1 MAAPVVESV
10 TSVNNSPF
18 FTSFVLNKPSG
29 TVAGDLLV
37 ALVGQDIGVGAVI
50 SAPMGWT
57 AIYDTQ
63 HNGFSSHRGFWLLA
77 GESEPSSYTF
87 TSTISSNWSGGILR
101 ISGADTSDP
110 VNASDVTVNASNT
123 STHTCPA
130 VTTTVADTLILRV
143 FGISNVNTT
152 YRSTPSGATL
162 AYAHAAVP
170 PTACYYKSQAAPG
183 GSGTADYV
191 TANSVR
197 SIVSTIAIAPA
208 ALVGNPWYYFAQQ

>member
-10 TSVNNSPF
+10 TSVNNSPLS
-18 FTSFVLNKPSG
+18 TSFVLNKPSG

-37 ALVGQDIGVGAVI
+37 ALVGQGINGGVI

-57 AIYDTQ
+57 AIYATQ
-63 HNGFSSHRGFWLLA
+63 DNGRSIHRGFWLLA
-77 GESEPSSYTF
+77 GGSEPSSYTF
-87 TSTISSNWSGGILR
+87 TSTIPRSWAGGILR

-110 VNASDVTVNASNT
+110 IDASDVTVNASAV

-143 FGISNVNTT
+143 FGISNTRT
-152 YRSTPSGATL
+152 GGYSSTPSGATL
-162 AYAHAAVP
+162 AYAHADSP

-191 TANSVR
+191 TVSSVD